1 MKGRGVPFP
10 PKRAKAPLGRHGR
23 EKRGLSPITDTAVK
37 NVVCPLLR
45 LTPLTPE
52 VGRGF
57 TATDGGALKL
67 RPTTAPY
74 GFGGQR
80 VSRIR
85 NGGRALISSNNCARY
100 APSTPMPSRLAEP
113 KNSTTTVSD
122 VHPDTATPVTHE

>member
-1 MKGRGVPFP
+1 MHRFSRQVNNLAACLQLLNAGKPQD
-10 PKRAKAPLGRHGR
+10 
-23 EKRGLSPITDTAVK
+23 LSPI
-37 NVVCPLLR
+37 
-45 LTPLTPE
+45 TPLTPE

>member
-1 MKGRGVPFP
+1 MTCSVGMKGRGVPFP

-74 GFGGQR
+74 
-80 VSRIR
+80 
-85 NGGRALISSNNCARY
+85 NCALQLRPTASAGRGSRGSGTAD
-100 APSTPMPSRLAEP
+100 AP
-113 KNSTTTVSD
+113 
-122 VHPDTATPVTHE
+122 